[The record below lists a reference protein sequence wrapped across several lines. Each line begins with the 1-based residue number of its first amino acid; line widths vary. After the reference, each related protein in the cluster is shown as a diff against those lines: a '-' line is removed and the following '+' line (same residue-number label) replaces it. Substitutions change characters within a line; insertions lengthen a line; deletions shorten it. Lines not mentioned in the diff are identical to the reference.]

1 MKITFEIYIN
11 GHPQQVGTLHLV
23 PPNKS
28 LLPFLRHSLGISEA
42 DLVGCKAVDVQ
53 NGTEFDLGKVIGELQ
68 GRMLVVKRDNETVCA
83 LRIEYV

>member
-23 PPNKS
+23 PPNQT
-28 LLPFLRHSLGISEA
+28 LLPFLRSSLGIPAEA
-42 DLVGCKAVDVQ
+42 LVGCKAVDAQ
-53 NGTEFDLGKVIGELQ
+53 NGTAIELATAIGELH
-68 GRMLVVKRDNETVCA
+68 GRILVVKRDHETVCS